1 MRWKIDQAK
10 MFSRY
15 MEYIRERVFKI
26 AKIPKERFSQ

>member
-15 MEYIRERVFKI
+15 TEYVREQMFKR
-26 AKIPKERFSQ
+26 AMIPKECFGQ